1 MAVIYWHVD
10 WIEID
15 WQRIE
20 FSWVLLL
27 RNKKK
32 KVMRGCDF
40 SLVISLYKCDSK
52 IELSHSGI
60 CNYVMPWC
68 FPSIYYFLS
77 LSYCRKI
84 KIVKMWRR
92 DFRCYFRLAYGT
104 TELHILDCESSLL
117 CGICINSLTHFVRVG
132 FKHNTEL
139 RDENKY
145 MAFRR
150 D

>member
-1 MAVIYWHVD
+1 
-10 WIEID
+10 
-15 WQRIE
+15 
-20 FSWVLLL
+20 
-27 RNKKK
+27 
-32 KVMRGCDF
+32 
-40 SLVISLYKCDSK
+40 
-52 IELSHSGI
+52 
-60 CNYVMPWC
+60 
-68 FPSIYYFLS
+68 
-77 LSYCRKI
+77 
-84 KIVKMWRR
+84 MWRR

-117 CGICINSLTHFVRVG
+117 CGICINSLTHFVRVV